1 MKNEKQEAYTH
12 DEYHNLI
19 ENMIQS
25 HLQMTKL
32 MVEEY
37 KRVQDS
43 EKYGIMGFNPNSDII
58 DL

>member
-19 ENMIQS
+19 EKMIQS

-43 EKYGIMGFNPNSDII
+43 EKYGIMGFNPNNDII